1 MIGFAAEQLIL
12 VTGASSGL
20 GRAIALLLNS
30 LGATV
35 IASGRNAARLEDVR
49 QASAVPERC
58 VTEQRDLAADL
69 SGLPAWVADLRRRFG
84 KLYGLAF
91 CAGQTWNTPLQIYD
105 AAQARQAFDLCC
117 HAPLLVARGFCDRR
131 NNAGPGANIVFLA
144 AAAAVEPNQGQGMY
158 GAAKAAL
165 VTAARCL
172 SKEIAPRGLRVNCIS
187 PGLVD
192 TPMMRATVE
201 QLGEEFLERE
211 RGAYPLGLGM
221 PEDVAHLAA
230 FLLSD
235 KARWLTGQNIL
246 LSGGR

>member
-1 MIGFAAEQLIL
+1 MISFTAEQRIL

-20 GRAIALLLNS
+20 GRAMALLLNS

-35 IASGRNAARLEDVR
+35 IASGRDIARLEDVR
-49 QASAVPERC
+49 QASVFPERC
-58 VTEQRDLAADL
+58 ITESRDLAADL
-69 SGLPAWVADLRRRFG
+69 DGLPAWVTDLRQRFG

-91 CAGQTWNTPLQIYD
+91 CAGRTWNIPLQTYNPS
-105 AAQARQAFDLCC
+105 QAHLAFDLCC
-117 HAPLLVARGFCDRR
+117 HAPLLVARGFSDRR
-131 NNAGPGANIVFLA
+131 NNIGPGANMVFLG
-144 AAAAVEPNQGQGMY
+144 AAAAVDPNAGQGMY

-165 VTAARCL
+165 VTAVRCL
-172 SKEIAPRGLRVNCIS
+172 SKEIAPRGLRANCIS

-201 QLGEEFLERE
+201 QLGEEFLARE
-211 RGAYPLGLGM
+211 RVFYPLGLGM

>member
-1 MIGFAAEQLIL
+1 
-12 VTGASSGL
+12 
-20 GRAIALLLNS
+20 
-30 LGATV
+30 
-35 IASGRNAARLEDVR
+35 
-49 QASAVPERC
+49 
-58 VTEQRDLAADL
+58 
-69 SGLPAWVADLRRRFG
+69 
-84 KLYGLAF
+84 
-91 CAGQTWNTPLQIYD
+91 
-105 AAQARQAFDLCC
+105 
-117 HAPLLVARGFCDRR
+117 
-131 NNAGPGANIVFLA
+131 
-144 AAAAVEPNQGQGMY
+144 MY